1 MDTCMGPAD
10 LGEDKLTDDELTDD
24 VEEETRR
31 PVATLAEL
39 DPRQFTQL
47 LADKCSL
54 EEGEIPTARSS
65 QFGFHPY
72 IRPPLLAQQAD
83 RTTKRNVRGIIN
95 ETFRQIQEARKSE
108 NTSGCFHL
116 K

>member
-1 MDTCMGPAD
+1 MATCMGPAD

-24 VEEETRR
+24 DEKETPG
-31 PVATLAEL
+31 PVATLADL

-47 LADKCSL
+47 FAKKCLL

-65 QFGFHPY
+65 QLRFHPY
-72 IRPPLLAQQAD
+72 IRSPLSSQQAD

-95 ETFRQIQEARKSE
+95 ERGSVIVK
-108 NTSGCFHL
+108 CL
-116 K
+116 KE